1 MLKPAVLEA
10 LNKQINAEIA
20 SSYLYLSMAA
30 HLESRNFRG
39 MAHWMQVQ
47 AREEWGHAMK
57 IYQYV
62 LEVGGQV
69 VLKQIDAPK
78 ATWNSVLE
86 VFEDTATHER
96 HVTEMI
102 HALLKLAIQE
112 ADFPTQGFLQ
122 WFVKEQVEEES
133 QARMIVEKLQM
144 MGEGNIGLFILDREL
159 AARAGA

>member
-57 IYQYV
+57 IFGHVNERNGRV
-62 LEVGGQV
+62 L
-69 VLKQIDAPK
+69 LKQIDAPPSEWK
-78 ATWNSVLE
+78 SVRD
-86 VFEDTATHER
+86 VFEHTLSHELK
-96 HVTEMI
+96 VTEKV
-102 HALLKLAIQE
+102 HALVKLASDE
-112 ADFPTQGFLQ
+112 SDYATLEFLQ
-122 WFVKEQVEEES
+122 WFVHEQVEEEAQTTS
-133 QARMIVEKLQM
+133 IVEKLKL
-144 MGEGNIGLFILDREL
+144 MGEGHIGLFILDGEL
-159 AARAGA
+159 GKRAAA